1 MMRHG
6 SWDRSPIALAL
17 LCACLCACP
26 QGGAGDTDNATDDP
40 STGGPGSA
48 TDGEPTDGDPT
59 DGDPTDGEPTDGE
72 PAECSDAVLD
82 PGPAPLRRMTHTQY
96 NNTVRDLFPGANIP
110 LQTILVDPK
119 VNGFE
124 NNSEVQAPSALLVE
138 QYQKAALAVTAAAL
152 ASPGAF
158 LPCTPDGGAD
168 PAACGHDFLRDL
180 GARAFRRPLAI
191 DEETAF
197 LDFFDQQM
205 AEHNFNVGLQLAMQA
220 ILQAPPFIY
229 FPEFGGDPL
238 VDQPEL
244 LPLTGHELASRLS
257 YFLWDTTP
265 DALLLSAATSGD
277 LDTVD
282 GIETEVL
289 RMLDD
294 PRARASIVNFHRQWF
309 DLDKISEINPDLATY
324 PDFTPT
330 LRSAMREELDRFVES
345 TIFDGAGSFS
355 ALLTSTDTT
364 VDPSLAAL
372 YNVAAPPPDTWAPTT
387 LPATERS
394 GILTRAG
401 FLARTAHAV
410 HPSPVRRGVFVLS
423 RILCVPPAPPPPD
436 VNTSPPDE
444 SDPDQP
450 KTNRERYAKHTAQDT
465 CGSCHQ
471 TIDGVGF
478 GFENYDALGN
488 WRTKDNGFDVDASGE
503 LIGSDVDGPFTG
515 AIELSQKLATSTQAH
530 NCVVS
535 QVYRY
540 ALGRSTNLDDLC
552 TLGDLRG
559 QFAAASG
566 DIRALLLAVVTSDA
580 FRFRR
585 GTQP

>member
-1 MMRHG
+1 MRHG
-6 SWDRSPIALAL
+6 SWDRSLISLAL
-17 LCACLCACP
+17 LCACPA
-26 QGGAGDTDNATDDP
+26 GGAADTDNTSTAT
-40 STGGPGSA
+40 TGGPAGDSDD
-48 TDGEPTDGDPT
+48 TPTGDPPT
-59 DGDPTDGEPTDGE
+59 GDPSEGSDTGE
-72 PAECSDAVLD
+72 PAECSEAVLD
-82 PGPAPLRRMTHTQY
+82 PGEAPLRRMTHTQY
-96 NNTVRDLFPGANIP
+96 NNTVRDLFPGADIP
-110 LQTILVDPK
+110 PQTILVDPK

-138 QYQKAALAVTAAAL
+138 QYQKAALAVTAAAM
-152 ASPGAF
+152 AKPDGF
-158 LPCTPDGGAD
+158 LPCPADGGPD
-168 PAACGHDFLRDL
+168 PATCGHDLLRDL
-180 GARAFRRPLAI
+180 GARAFRRPLAA
-191 DEETAF
+191 DEESAYLT
-197 LDFFDQQM
+197 FFDQQM

-244 LPLTGHELASRLS
+244 VALTGHELAARLS

-265 DALLLSAATSGD
+265 DEALLAAATAGD
-277 LDTVD
+277 LDEIA
-282 GIETEVL
+282 GIEAEVL

-294 PRARASIVNFHRQWF
+294 PRARTSLVNFHRQWF
-309 DLDKISEINPDLATY
+309 DLDKIAEVNPDLATY
-324 PDFTPT
+324 PEFTPA
-330 LRSAMREELDRFVES
+330 LRTSMRSEIDRFVES
-345 TIFDGAGSFS
+345 TIFDGAGTFA
-355 ALLTSTDTT
+355 ALLTSPATT
-364 VDPSLAAL
+364 VDSQLAAL
-372 YNVAAPPPDTWAPTT
+372 YKVAAPPPDTWTDLD
-387 LPATERS
+387 LPASERS

-423 RILCVPPAPPPPD
+423 RLLCVPPAPPPPN

-465 CGSCHQ
+465 CGGCHQ
-471 TIDGVGF
+471 SIDGVGF
-478 GFENYDALGN
+478 GFENYDALGK
-488 WRTKDNGFDVDASGE
+488 WRTLDNTYPVDASGE
-503 LIGSDVDGPFTG
+503 LIGTDVDGPFVG
-515 AIELSQKLATSTQAH
+515 ALELSQKLATSTQAH

-540 ALGRSTNLDDLC
+540 ALGRNTGLDDLC
-552 TLGDLRG
+552 SLADLRG

-585 GTQP
+585 GT

>member
-1 MMRHG
+1 MRHG
-6 SWDRSPIALAL
+6 SWDRSLISLAL
-17 LCACLCACP
+17 LCACPA
-26 QGGAGDTDNATDDP
+26 GGAADTDNTSTATTSGPAGDSDDTPTGDPPTGDP
-40 STGGPGSA
+40 SEGSD
-48 TDGEPTDGDPT
+48 T
-59 DGDPTDGEPTDGE
+59 GE
-72 PAECSDAVLD
+72 PAECSEAVLD
-82 PGPAPLRRMTHTQY
+82 PGAAPLRRMTHTQY
-96 NNTVRDLFPGANIP
+96 NNTVRDLFPGADIP
-110 LQTILVDPK
+110 PQTILVDPK

-138 QYQKAALAVTAAAL
+138 QYQKAALAVTAAAM
-152 ASPGAF
+152 AKPDGF
-158 LPCTPDGGAD
+158 LPCPADGGPD
-168 PAACGHDFLRDL
+168 PATCGHDLLRDL
-180 GARAFRRPLAI
+180 GARAFRRPLAA
-191 DEETAF
+191 DEESAY
-197 LDFFDQQM
+197 LAFFDQQM

-220 ILQAPPFIY
+220 ILQAPAFIY

-244 LPLTGHELASRLS
+244 VALTGHELAARLS

-265 DALLLSAATSGD
+265 DEALLAAATAGD
-277 LDTVD
+277 LDEIA
-282 GIETEVL
+282 GIEAEVL

-294 PRARASIVNFHRQWF
+294 PRARTSLVNFHRQWF
-309 DLDKISEINPDLATY
+309 DLDKIAEVNPDLATY
-324 PDFTPT
+324 PEFTPA
-330 LRSAMREELDRFVES
+330 LRTSMRSEIDRFVES
-345 TIFDGAGSFS
+345 TIFDGAGTFA
-355 ALLTSTDTT
+355 ALLTSPATT
-364 VDPSLAAL
+364 VDTQLAAL
-372 YNVAAPPPDTWAPTT
+372 YKVAAPPPDTWTDLD
-387 LPATERS
+387 LPASERS

-423 RILCVPPAPPPPD
+423 RLLCVPPAPPPPN

-465 CGSCHQ
+465 CGGCHQ
-471 TIDGVGF
+471 SIDGVGF
-478 GFENYDALGN
+478 GFENYDALGK
-488 WRTKDNGFDVDASGE
+488 WRTLDNSYPVDASGE
-503 LIGSDVDGPFTG
+503 LIGTDVDGPFVG
-515 AIELSQKLATSTQAH
+515 ALELSQKLATSTQAH

-540 ALGRSTNLDDLC
+540 ALGRNTGLDDLC
-552 TLGDLRG
+552 SLADLRG

-585 GTQP
+585 GT

>member
-1 MMRHG
+1 MRHG
-6 SWDRSPIALAL
+6 SWDRSLISLAL
-17 LCACLCACP
+17 LCACPA
-26 QGGAGDTDNATDDP
+26 GGAADTDNTGTAT
-40 STGGPGSA
+40 TGGPAGDSDD
-48 TDGEPTDGDPT
+48 TPTGDPPT
-59 DGDPTDGEPTDGE
+59 GDPSEGSDTGE
-72 PAECSDAVLD
+72 PAECSEAVLD
-82 PGPAPLRRMTHTQY
+82 PGAAPLRRMTHTQY
-96 NNTVRDLFPGANIP
+96 NNTVRDLFPGADIP
-110 LQTILVDPK
+110 PQTILVDPK

-138 QYQKAALAVTAAAL
+138 QYQKAALAVTAAAM
-152 ASPGAF
+152 AKPDGF
-158 LPCTPDGGAD
+158 LPCPADGGPD
-168 PAACGHDFLRDL
+168 PATCGHDLLRDL
-180 GARAFRRPLAI
+180 GARAFRRPLAA
-191 DEETAF
+191 DEEAAYLT
-197 LDFFDQQM
+197 FFDQQM

-244 LPLTGHELASRLS
+244 VALTGHELAARLS

-265 DALLLSAATSGD
+265 DEALLAAATAGD
-277 LDTVD
+277 LDEIA
-282 GIETEVL
+282 GIEAEVL

-294 PRARASIVNFHRQWF
+294 PRARTSLVNFHRQWF
-309 DLDKISEINPDLATY
+309 DLDKIAEVNPDLATY
-324 PDFTPT
+324 PEFTPA
-330 LRSAMREELDRFVES
+330 LRTSMRSEIDRFVES
-345 TIFDGAGSFS
+345 TIFDGAGTFA
-355 ALLTSTDTT
+355 ALLTSPATT
-364 VDPSLAAL
+364 VDTQLAAL
-372 YNVAAPPPDTWAPTT
+372 YKVAAPPPDTWTDVN
-387 LPATERS
+387 LPASERS

-423 RILCVPPAPPPPD
+423 RLLCVPPAPPPPN

-465 CGSCHQ
+465 CGGCHQ
-471 TIDGVGF
+471 SIDGVGF
-478 GFENYDALGN
+478 GFENYDALGK
-488 WRTKDNGFDVDASGE
+488 WRTLDNTYPVDASGE
-503 LIGSDVDGPFTG
+503 LIGTDVDGPFVG
-515 AIELSQKLATSTQAH
+515 ALELSQKLATSTQAH

-540 ALGRSTNLDDLC
+540 ALGRNTGLDDLC
-552 TLGDLRG
+552 SLADLRG

-585 GTQP
+585 GT

>member
-1 MMRHG
+1 MRHG
-6 SWDRSPIALAL
+6 SWDRSLISLAL
-17 LCACLCACP
+17 LCACPA
-26 QGGAGDTDNATDDP
+26 GGAADTDNTGTAT
-40 STGGPGSA
+40 TGGPASDSDD
-48 TDGEPTDGDPT
+48 TPTGDPPT
-59 DGDPTDGEPTDGE
+59 GDPSEGSDTGE
-72 PAECSDAVLD
+72 PAECSEAVLD
-82 PGPAPLRRMTHTQY
+82 PGEAPLRRMTHTQY
-96 NNTVRDLFPGANIP
+96 NNTVRDLFPGADIP
-110 LQTILVDPK
+110 PQTILVDPK

-138 QYQKAALAVTAAAL
+138 QYQKAALAVTAAAM
-152 ASPGAF
+152 AKPDGF
-158 LPCTPDGGAD
+158 LPCPADGGPD
-168 PAACGHDFLRDL
+168 PATCGHDLLRDL
-180 GARAFRRPLAI
+180 GARAFRRPLAA
-191 DEETAF
+191 DEESAYLT
-197 LDFFDQQM
+197 FFDQQM

-220 ILQAPPFIY
+220 ILQAPAFIY

-244 LPLTGHELASRLS
+244 VALTGHELAARLS

-265 DALLLSAATSGD
+265 DEALLAAATAGD
-277 LDTVD
+277 LDEIA
-282 GIETEVL
+282 GIEAEVL

-294 PRARASIVNFHRQWF
+294 PRARTSLVNFHRQWF
-309 DLDKISEINPDLATY
+309 DLDKIAEVNPDLATY
-324 PDFTPT
+324 PEFTPA
-330 LRSAMREELDRFVES
+330 LRTSMRSELDRFVES
-345 TIFDGAGSFS
+345 TIFDGAGTFA
-355 ALLTSTDTT
+355 ALLTSPATT
-364 VDPSLAAL
+364 VDSQLAAL
-372 YNVAAPPPDTWAPTT
+372 YKVAAPPPDTWTDLD
-387 LPATERS
+387 LPASERS

-423 RILCVPPAPPPPD
+423 RLLCVPPAPPPPN

-465 CGSCHQ
+465 CGGCHQ
-471 TIDGVGF
+471 SIDGVGF
-478 GFENYDALGN
+478 GFENYDALGK
-488 WRTKDNGFDVDASGE
+488 WRTLDNSYPVDASGE
-503 LIGSDVDGPFTG
+503 LIGTDVDGPFVG
-515 AIELSQKLATSTQAH
+515 ALELSQKLATSTQAH

-540 ALGRSTNLDDLC
+540 ALGRNTGLDDLC
-552 TLGDLRG
+552 SLADLRG

-585 GTQP
+585 GT

>member
-1 MMRHG
+1 MRHG
-6 SWDRSPIALAL
+6 SWDRSLISLAL
-17 LCACLCACP
+17 LCACPA
-26 QGGAGDTDNATDDP
+26 GGAADTDNTGTAT
-40 STGGPGSA
+40 TGGPASDSDD
-48 TDGEPTDGDPT
+48 TPTGDPPT
-59 DGDPTDGEPTDGE
+59 GDPSEGSDTGE
-72 PAECSDAVLD
+72 PAECSEAVLD
-82 PGPAPLRRMTHTQY
+82 PGAAPLRRMTHTQY
-96 NNTVRDLFPGANIP
+96 NNTVRDLFPGADIP
-110 LQTILVDPK
+110 PQTILVDPK

-138 QYQKAALAVTAAAL
+138 QYQKAALAVTAAAM
-152 ASPGAF
+152 AKPDGF
-158 LPCTPDGGAD
+158 LPCPADGGPD
-168 PAACGHDFLRDL
+168 PATCGHDLLRDL
-180 GARAFRRPLAI
+180 GARAFRRPLAA
-191 DEETAF
+191 DEESAYLT
-197 LDFFDQQM
+197 FFDQQM

-244 LPLTGHELASRLS
+244 VALTGHELAARLS

-265 DALLLSAATSGD
+265 DEALLAAATAGD
-277 LDTVD
+277 LDEIA
-282 GIETEVL
+282 GIEAEVL

-294 PRARASIVNFHRQWF
+294 PRARTSLVNFHRQWF
-309 DLDKISEINPDLATY
+309 DLDKIAEVNPDLATY
-324 PDFTPT
+324 PEFTPA
-330 LRSAMREELDRFVES
+330 LRTSMRSEIDRFVES
-345 TIFDGAGSFS
+345 TIFDGAGTFA
-355 ALLTSTDTT
+355 ALLTSPATT
-364 VDPSLAAL
+364 VDSQLAAL
-372 YNVAAPPPDTWAPTT
+372 YKVAAPPPDTWTDLD
-387 LPATERS
+387 LPASERS

-423 RILCVPPAPPPPD
+423 RLLCVPPAPPPPN

-465 CGSCHQ
+465 CGGCHQ
-471 TIDGVGF
+471 SIDGVGF
-478 GFENYDALGN
+478 GFENYDALGK
-488 WRTKDNGFDVDASGE
+488 WRTLDNTYPVDASGE
-503 LIGSDVDGPFTG
+503 LIGTDVDGPFVG
-515 AIELSQKLATSTQAH
+515 ALELSQKLATSTQAH

-540 ALGRSTNLDDLC
+540 ALGRNTGLDDLC
-552 TLGDLRG
+552 SLADLRG

-585 GTQP
+585 GT

>member
-1 MMRHG
+1 MRHG
-6 SWDRSPIALAL
+6 SWDRSLISLAL
-17 LCACLCACP
+17 LCACPA
-26 QGGAGDTDNATDDP
+26 GGAADTDNTSTAT
-40 STGGPGSA
+40 TGGPAGDSDD
-48 TDGEPTDGDPT
+48 TPTGDPPT
-59 DGDPTDGEPTDGE
+59 GDPSEGSDTGE
-72 PAECSDAVLD
+72 PAECSEAVLD
-82 PGPAPLRRMTHTQY
+82 PGAAPLRRMTHTQY
-96 NNTVRDLFPGANIP
+96 NNTVRDLFPGADIP
-110 LQTILVDPK
+110 PQTILVDPK

-138 QYQKAALAVTAAAL
+138 QYQKAALAVTAAAM
-152 ASPGAF
+152 AKPDGF
-158 LPCTPDGGAD
+158 LPCPADGGPD
-168 PAACGHDFLRDL
+168 PATCGHDLLRDL
-180 GARAFRRPLAI
+180 GARAFRRPLAA
-191 DEETAF
+191 DEEAAYLT
-197 LDFFDQQM
+197 FFDQQM

-220 ILQAPPFIY
+220 ILQAPAFIY

-244 LPLTGHELASRLS
+244 VALTGHELAARLS

-265 DALLLSAATSGD
+265 DEALLAAATAGD
-277 LDTVD
+277 LDEIA
-282 GIETEVL
+282 GIEAEVL

-294 PRARASIVNFHRQWF
+294 PRARTSLVNFHRQWF
-309 DLDKISEINPDLATY
+309 DLDKIAEVNPDLATY
-324 PDFTPT
+324 PEFTPA
-330 LRSAMREELDRFVES
+330 LRTSMRSEIDRFVES
-345 TIFDGAGSFS
+345 TIFDGAGTFA
-355 ALLTSTDTT
+355 ALLTSPATT
-364 VDPSLAAL
+364 VDSQLAAL
-372 YNVAAPPPDTWAPTT
+372 YKVAAPPPDTWTDLDLPTS
-387 LPATERS
+387 ERS

-423 RILCVPPAPPPPD
+423 RLLCVPPAPPPPN

-465 CGSCHQ
+465 CGGCHQ
-471 TIDGVGF
+471 SIDGVGF
-478 GFENYDALGN
+478 GFENYDALGK
-488 WRTKDNGFDVDASGE
+488 WRTLDNTYPVDASGE
-503 LIGSDVDGPFTG
+503 LIGTDVDGPFVG
-515 AIELSQKLATSTQAH
+515 ALELSQKLATSTQAH

-540 ALGRSTNLDDLC
+540 ALGRSTGLDDLC
-552 TLGDLRG
+552 SLADLRG

-585 GTQP
+585 GT

>member
-1 MMRHG
+1 MRHG
-6 SWDRSPIALAL
+6 SWDRSLISLAL
-17 LCACLCACP
+17 LCACPA
-26 QGGAGDTDNATDDP
+26 GGAADTDNTGTAT
-40 STGGPGSA
+40 TGGPAGDSDD
-48 TDGEPTDGDPT
+48 TPTGDPPT
-59 DGDPTDGEPTDGE
+59 GDPSEGSDTGE

-82 PGPAPLRRMTHTQY
+82 PGEAPLRRMTHTQY
-96 NNTVRDLFPGANIP
+96 NNTVRDLFPGADIP
-110 LQTILVDPK
+110 PQTILVDPK

-138 QYQKAALAVTAAAL
+138 QYQKAALAVTAAAM
-152 ASPGAF
+152 AKPDGF
-158 LPCTPDGGAD
+158 LPCPADGGPD
-168 PAACGHDFLRDL
+168 PATCGHDLLRDL
-180 GARAFRRPLAI
+180 GARAFRRPLAA
-191 DEETAF
+191 DEEAAYLT
-197 LDFFDQQM
+197 FFDQQM

-244 LPLTGHELASRLS
+244 VALTGHELAARLS

-265 DALLLSAATSGD
+265 DEALLAAATAGD
-277 LDTVD
+277 LDEIA
-282 GIETEVL
+282 GIEAEVL

-294 PRARASIVNFHRQWF
+294 PRARTSLVNFHRQWF
-309 DLDKISEINPDLATY
+309 DLDKIAEVNPDLATY
-324 PDFTPT
+324 PEFTPA
-330 LRSAMREELDRFVES
+330 LRTSMRSEIDRFVES
-345 TIFDGAGSFS
+345 TIFDGAGTFA
-355 ALLTSTDTT
+355 ALLTSPATT
-364 VDPSLAAL
+364 VDTQLAAL
-372 YNVAAPPPDTWAPTT
+372 YKVAAPPPDTWTDVN
-387 LPATERS
+387 LPASERS

-423 RILCVPPAPPPPD
+423 RLLCVPPAPPPPN

-465 CGSCHQ
+465 CGGCHQ
-471 TIDGVGF
+471 SIDGVGF
-478 GFENYDALGN
+478 GFENYDALGK
-488 WRTKDNGFDVDASGE
+488 WRTLDNTYPVDASGE
-503 LIGSDVDGPFTG
+503 LIGTDVDGPFVG
-515 AIELSQKLATSTQAH
+515 ALELSQKLATSTQAH

-540 ALGRSTNLDDLC
+540 ALGRNTGLDDLC
-552 TLGDLRG
+552 SLADLRG

-585 GTQP
+585 GT

>member
-1 MMRHG
+1 MRHG
-6 SWDRSPIALAL
+6 SWDRSLISLAL
-17 LCACLCACP
+17 LCACPA
-26 QGGAGDTDNATDDP
+26 GGAADTDNTGTAT
-40 STGGPGSA
+40 TGGPAGDSDD
-48 TDGEPTDGDPT
+48 TPTGDPPT
-59 DGDPTDGEPTDGE
+59 GDPSEGSDTGE
-72 PAECSDAVLD
+72 PAECSEAVLD
-82 PGPAPLRRMTHTQY
+82 PGAAPLRRMTHTQY
-96 NNTVRDLFPGANIP
+96 NNTVRDLFPGADIP
-110 LQTILVDPK
+110 PQTILVDPK

-138 QYQKAALAVTAAAL
+138 QYQKAALAVTAAAM
-152 ASPGAF
+152 AKPDGF
-158 LPCTPDGGAD
+158 LPCPADGGPD
-168 PAACGHDFLRDL
+168 PATCGHDLLRDL
-180 GARAFRRPLAI
+180 GARAFRRPLAA
-191 DEETAF
+191 DEESAYLT
-197 LDFFDQQM
+197 FFDQQM

-220 ILQAPPFIY
+220 ILQAPAFIY

-244 LPLTGHELASRLS
+244 VALTGHELAARLS

-265 DALLLSAATSGD
+265 DEALLAAATAGD
-277 LDTVD
+277 LDEIA
-282 GIETEVL
+282 GIEAEVL

-294 PRARASIVNFHRQWF
+294 PRARTSLVNFHRQWF
-309 DLDKISEINPDLATY
+309 DLDKIAEVNPDLATY
-324 PDFTPT
+324 PEFTPA
-330 LRSAMREELDRFVES
+330 LRTSMRSEIDRFVES
-345 TIFDGAGSFS
+345 TIFDGAGTFA
-355 ALLTSTDTT
+355 ALLTSPATT
-364 VDPSLAAL
+364 VDSQLAAL
-372 YNVAAPPPDTWAPTT
+372 YKVAAPPPDTWTDLD
-387 LPATERS
+387 LPASERS

-423 RILCVPPAPPPPD
+423 RLLCVPPAPPPPN

-465 CGSCHQ
+465 CGGCHQ
-471 TIDGVGF
+471 SIDGVGF
-478 GFENYDALGN
+478 GFENYDALGK
-488 WRTKDNGFDVDASGE
+488 WRTLDNTYPVDASGE
-503 LIGSDVDGPFTG
+503 LIGTDVDGPFVG
-515 AIELSQKLATSTQAH
+515 ALELSQKLATSTQAH

-540 ALGRSTNLDDLC
+540 ALGRNTGLDDLC
-552 TLGDLRG
+552 SLADLRG

-585 GTQP
+585 GT

>member
-1 MMRHG
+1 MRHG
-6 SWDRSPIALAL
+6 SWDRSLISLAL
-17 LCACLCACP
+17 LCACPA
-26 QGGAGDTDNATDDP
+26 GGAADTDNTSTAT
-40 STGGPGSA
+40 TGGPAGDSDD
-48 TDGEPTDGDPT
+48 TPTGDPPT
-59 DGDPTDGEPTDGE
+59 GDPSEGSDTGE
-72 PAECSDAVLD
+72 PAECSEAVLD
-82 PGPAPLRRMTHTQY
+82 PGAAPLRRMTHTQY
-96 NNTVRDLFPGANIP
+96 NNTVRDLFPGADIP
-110 LQTILVDPK
+110 PQTILVDPK

-138 QYQKAALAVTAAAL
+138 QYQKAALAVTAAAM
-152 ASPGAF
+152 AKPDGF
-158 LPCTPDGGAD
+158 LPCPADGGPD
-168 PAACGHDFLRDL
+168 PATCGHDLLRDL
-180 GARAFRRPLAI
+180 GARAFRRPLAA
-191 DEETAF
+191 DEESAYLT
-197 LDFFDQQM
+197 FFDQQM

-220 ILQAPPFIY
+220 ILQAPAFIY

-244 LPLTGHELASRLS
+244 VALTGHELAARLS

-265 DALLLSAATSGD
+265 DEALLAAATAGD
-277 LDTVD
+277 LDEIA
-282 GIETEVL
+282 GIEAEVL

-294 PRARASIVNFHRQWF
+294 PRARTSLVNFHRQWF
-309 DLDKISEINPDLATY
+309 DLDKIAEVNPDLATY
-324 PDFTPT
+324 PEFTPA
-330 LRSAMREELDRFVES
+330 LRTSMRSELDRFVES
-345 TIFDGAGSFS
+345 TIFDGAGTFA
-355 ALLTSTDTT
+355 ALLTSPATT
-364 VDPSLAAL
+364 VDSQLAAL
-372 YNVAAPPPDTWAPTT
+372 YKVAAPPPDTWTDLD
-387 LPATERS
+387 LPASERS

-423 RILCVPPAPPPPD
+423 RLLCVPPAPPPPN

-465 CGSCHQ
+465 CGGCHQ
-471 TIDGVGF
+471 SIDGVGF
-478 GFENYDALGN
+478 GFENYDALGK
-488 WRTKDNGFDVDASGE
+488 WRTLDNTYPVDASGE
-503 LIGSDVDGPFTG
+503 LIGTDVDGPFVG
-515 AIELSQKLATSTQAH
+515 ALELSQKLATSTQAH

-540 ALGRSTNLDDLC
+540 ALGRNTGLDDLC
-552 TLGDLRG
+552 SLADLRG

-585 GTQP
+585 GT

>member
-1 MMRHG
+1 MRHG
-6 SWDRSPIALAL
+6 SWDRSLISLAL
-17 LCACLCACP
+17 LCACPA
-26 QGGAGDTDNATDDP
+26 GGAADTDNTSTAT
-40 STGGPGSA
+40 TGGPAGDSDD
-48 TDGEPTDGDPT
+48 TPTGDPPT
-59 DGDPTDGEPTDGE
+59 GDPSEGSDTGE
-72 PAECSDAVLD
+72 PAECSEAVLD
-82 PGPAPLRRMTHTQY
+82 PGAAPLRRMTHTQY
-96 NNTVRDLFPGANIP
+96 NNTVRDLFPGADIP
-110 LQTILVDPK
+110 PQTILVDPK

-138 QYQKAALAVTAAAL
+138 QYQKAALAVTAAAM
-152 ASPGAF
+152 AKPDGF
-158 LPCTPDGGAD
+158 LPCPADGGPD
-168 PAACGHDFLRDL
+168 PATCGHDLLRDL
-180 GARAFRRPLAI
+180 GARAFRRPLAA
-191 DEETAF
+191 DEESAYLT
-197 LDFFDQQM
+197 FFDQQM

-220 ILQAPPFIY
+220 ILQAPAFIY

-244 LPLTGHELASRLS
+244 VALTGHELAARLS

-265 DALLLSAATSGD
+265 DEALLAAATAGD
-277 LDTVD
+277 LDEIA
-282 GIETEVL
+282 GIEAEVL

-294 PRARASIVNFHRQWF
+294 PRARTSLVNFHRQWF
-309 DLDKISEINPDLATY
+309 DLDKIAEVNPDLATY
-324 PDFTPT
+324 PEFTPA
-330 LRSAMREELDRFVES
+330 LRTSMRSEIDRFVES
-345 TIFDGAGSFS
+345 TIFDGAGTFA
-355 ALLTSTDTT
+355 ALLTSPATT
-364 VDPSLAAL
+364 VDSQLAAL
-372 YNVAAPPPDTWAPTT
+372 YKVAAPPPDTWTDLD
-387 LPATERS
+387 LPASERS

-423 RILCVPPAPPPPD
+423 RLLCVPPAPPPPN

-465 CGSCHQ
+465 CGGCHQ
-471 TIDGVGF
+471 SIDGVGF
-478 GFENYDALGN
+478 GFENYDALGK
-488 WRTKDNGFDVDASGE
+488 WRTLDNTYPVDASGE
-503 LIGSDVDGPFTG
+503 LIGTDVDGPFVG
-515 AIELSQKLATSTQAH
+515 ALELSQKLATSTQAH

-540 ALGRSTNLDDLC
+540 ALGRNTGLDDLC
-552 TLGDLRG
+552 SLADLRG

-585 GTQP
+585 GT

>member
-1 MMRHG
+1 MRHG
-6 SWDRSPIALAL
+6 SWDRSLVALAL
-17 LCACLCACP
+17 LCACPADNT
-26 QGGAGDTDNATDDP
+26 ADTDNATDAASTAGPGGATDDTP
-40 STGGPGSA
+40 TGGAS
-48 TDGEPTDGDPT
+48 EPTGASDDT
-59 DGDPTDGEPTDGE
+59 GE
-72 PAECSDAVLD
+72 PAECSDTVLS

-96 NNTVRDLFPGANIP
+96 NNTVRDLFPGADIP
-110 LQTILVDPK
+110 PQTILVDPK

-124 NNSEVQAPSALLVE
+124 NNSEVQAPSALLIE
-138 QYQKAALAVTAAAL
+138 QYQKAALAVTAAAM
-152 ASPGAF
+152 AKPDAF

-168 PAACGHDFLRDL
+168 PTKCGHDFLRDL
-180 GARAFRRPLAI
+180 AARAFRRPLAA
-191 DEETAF
+191 DEESAYQS
-197 LDFFDQQM
+197 FFDQQM
-205 AEHNFNVGLQLAMQA
+205 AEHNFNVGLQLTMQA
-220 ILQAPPFIY
+220 ILQAPAFIY

-238 VDQPEL
+238 VDQPDL
-244 LPLTGHELASRLS
+244 VPLTGHELAARLA

-265 DALLLSAATSGD
+265 DELLLSSATAGD
-277 LDTVD
+277 LDTIA
-282 GIETEVL
+282 GIETQVL

-294 PRARASIVNFHRQWF
+294 PRARTSLVNFHRQWF
-309 DLDKISEINPDLATY
+309 DLDKIAEVNPDIATY
-324 PDFTPT
+324 PEFTPA
-330 LRSAMREELDRFVES
+330 LRTSMRAEIDRFVES
-345 TIFDGAGSFS
+345 TIFDGAGSFA
-355 ALLTSTDTT
+355 ALLTSSETT
-364 VDPSLAAL
+364 VDSNLAAL
-372 YNVAAPPPDTWAPTT
+372 YKVAAPPPDTWAPAT

-423 RILCVPPAPPPPD
+423 RLLCVPPAPPPPN

-478 GFENYDALGN
+478 GFENYDALGKY
-488 WRTKDNGFDVDASGE
+488 RTTDNGYPVDASGN
-503 LIGSDVDGPFTG
+503 LLGTDVDGPFTG
-515 AIELSQKLATSTQAH
+515 ALELSTKLAGSTQAH

-540 ALGRSTNLDDLC
+540 ALGRNTGPGDLC
-552 TLGDLRG
+552 SLADLRG

-566 DIRALLLAVVTSDA
+566 DMRALLLAVVTSDA
-580 FRFRR
+580 FRYRQ
-585 GTQP
+585 GDQP

>member
-1 MMRHG
+1 MRHG
-6 SWDRSPIALAL
+6 SWDRSLISLAL
-17 LCACLCACP
+17 LCACPA
-26 QGGAGDTDNATDDP
+26 GGAADTDNTGTAT
-40 STGGPGSA
+40 TGGPAGDSDD
-48 TDGEPTDGDPT
+48 TPTGDPPT
-59 DGDPTDGEPTDGE
+59 GDPSEGSDTGE
-72 PAECSDAVLD
+72 PAECSEAVLD
-82 PGPAPLRRMTHTQY
+82 PGAAPLRRMTHTQY
-96 NNTVRDLFPGANIP
+96 NNTVRDLFPGADIP
-110 LQTILVDPK
+110 PQTILVDPK

-138 QYQKAALAVTAAAL
+138 QYQKAALAVTAAAM
-152 ASPGAF
+152 AKPDGF
-158 LPCTPDGGAD
+158 LPCPADGGPD
-168 PAACGHDFLRDL
+168 PATCGHDLLRDL
-180 GARAFRRPLAI
+180 GARAFRRPLAA
-191 DEETAF
+191 DEESAYLT
-197 LDFFDQQM
+197 FFDQQM

-220 ILQAPPFIY
+220 ILQAPAFIY

-244 LPLTGHELASRLS
+244 VALTGHELAARLS

-265 DALLLSAATSGD
+265 DEALLAAATAGD
-277 LDTVD
+277 LDEIA
-282 GIETEVL
+282 GIEAEVL

-294 PRARASIVNFHRQWF
+294 PRARTSLVNFHRQWF
-309 DLDKISEINPDLATY
+309 DLDKIAEVNPDLATY
-324 PDFTPT
+324 PEFTPA
-330 LRSAMREELDRFVES
+330 LRTSMRSEIDRFVES
-345 TIFDGAGSFS
+345 TIFDGAGTFA
-355 ALLTSTDTT
+355 ALLTSPATT
-364 VDPSLAAL
+364 VDSQLAAL
-372 YNVAAPPPDTWAPTT
+372 YKVAAPPPDTWTDLD
-387 LPATERS
+387 LPASERS

-423 RILCVPPAPPPPD
+423 RLLCVPPAPPPPN

-465 CGSCHQ
+465 CGGCHQ
-471 TIDGVGF
+471 SIDGVGF
-478 GFENYDALGN
+478 GFENYDALGK
-488 WRTKDNGFDVDASGE
+488 WRTLDNSYPVDASGE
-503 LIGSDVDGPFTG
+503 LIGTDVDGPFVG
-515 AIELSQKLATSTQAH
+515 ALELSQKLATSTQAH

-540 ALGRSTNLDDLC
+540 ALGRNTGLDDLC
-552 TLGDLRG
+552 SLADLRG

-585 GTQP
+585 GT

>member
-1 MMRHG
+1 MRHG
-6 SWDRSPIALAL
+6 SWDRSLISLAL
-17 LCACLCACP
+17 LCACPA
-26 QGGAGDTDNATDDP
+26 GGAADTDNTSTAT
-40 STGGPGSA
+40 TGGPAGDSDD
-48 TDGEPTDGDPT
+48 TPTGDPPT
-59 DGDPTDGEPTDGE
+59 GDPSEGSDTGE
-72 PAECSDAVLD
+72 PAECSEAVLD
-82 PGPAPLRRMTHTQY
+82 PGAAPLRRMTHTQY
-96 NNTVRDLFPGANIP
+96 NNTVRDLFPGADIP
-110 LQTILVDPK
+110 PQTILVDPK

-138 QYQKAALAVTAAAL
+138 QYQKAALAVTAAAM
-152 ASPGAF
+152 AKPDGF
-158 LPCTPDGGAD
+158 LPCPADGGPD
-168 PAACGHDFLRDL
+168 PATCGHDLLRDL
-180 GARAFRRPLAI
+180 GARAFRRPLAA
-191 DEETAF
+191 DEESAYLT
-197 LDFFDQQM
+197 FFDQQM

-244 LPLTGHELASRLS
+244 VALTGHELAARLS

-265 DALLLSAATSGD
+265 DEALLAAATAGD
-277 LDTVD
+277 LDEIA
-282 GIETEVL
+282 GIEAEVL

-294 PRARASIVNFHRQWF
+294 PRARTSLVNFHRQWF
-309 DLDKISEINPDLATY
+309 DLDKIAEVNPDLATY
-324 PDFTPT
+324 PEFTPA
-330 LRSAMREELDRFVES
+330 LRTSMRSEIDRFVES
-345 TIFDGAGSFS
+345 TIFDGAGTFA
-355 ALLTSTDTT
+355 ALLTSPATT
-364 VDPSLAAL
+364 VDTQLAAL
-372 YNVAAPPPDTWAPTT
+372 YKVAAPPPDTWTDLD
-387 LPATERS
+387 LPASERS

-423 RILCVPPAPPPPD
+423 RLLCVPPAPPPPN

-465 CGSCHQ
+465 CGGCHQ
-471 TIDGVGF
+471 SIDGVGF
-478 GFENYDALGN
+478 GFENYDALGK
-488 WRTKDNGFDVDASGE
+488 WRTLDNTYPVDASGE
-503 LIGSDVDGPFTG
+503 LIGTDVDGPFVG
-515 AIELSQKLATSTQAH
+515 ALELSQKLATSTQAH

-540 ALGRSTNLDDLC
+540 ALGRNTGLDDLC
-552 TLGDLRG
+552 SLADLRG

-585 GTQP
+585 GT

>member
-1 MMRHG
+1 MRHG
-6 SWDRSPIALAL
+6 SWDRSLISLAL
-17 LCACLCACP
+17 LCACPA
-26 QGGAGDTDNATDDP
+26 GGAADTDNTSTAT
-40 STGGPGSA
+40 TGGPAGDSDD
-48 TDGEPTDGDPT
+48 TPTGDPPT
-59 DGDPTDGEPTDGE
+59 GDPSEGSDTGE
-72 PAECSDAVLD
+72 PAECSEAVLD
-82 PGPAPLRRMTHTQY
+82 PGAAPLRRMTHTQY
-96 NNTVRDLFPGANIP
+96 NNTVRDLFPGADIP
-110 LQTILVDPK
+110 PQTILVDPK

-138 QYQKAALAVTAAAL
+138 QYQKAALAVTAAAM
-152 ASPGAF
+152 AKPDGF
-158 LPCTPDGGAD
+158 LPCPADGGPD
-168 PAACGHDFLRDL
+168 PATCGHDLLRDL
-180 GARAFRRPLAI
+180 GARAFRRPLAA
-191 DEETAF
+191 DEESAY
-197 LDFFDQQM
+197 LAFFDQQM

-220 ILQAPPFIY
+220 ILQAPAFIY

-244 LPLTGHELASRLS
+244 VALTGHELAARLS

-265 DALLLSAATSGD
+265 DEALLAAATAGD
-277 LDTVD
+277 LDEIA
-282 GIETEVL
+282 GIEAEVL

-294 PRARASIVNFHRQWF
+294 PRARTSLVNFHRQWF
-309 DLDKISEINPDLATY
+309 DLDKIAEVNPDLATY
-324 PDFTPT
+324 PEFTPA
-330 LRSAMREELDRFVES
+330 LRTSMRSEIDRFVES
-345 TIFDGAGSFS
+345 TIFDGAGTFA
-355 ALLTSTDTT
+355 ALLTSPATT
-364 VDPSLAAL
+364 VDSQLAAL
-372 YNVAAPPPDTWAPTT
+372 YKVAAPPPDTWTDLD
-387 LPATERS
+387 LPASERS

-423 RILCVPPAPPPPD
+423 RLLCVPPAPPPPN

-465 CGSCHQ
+465 CGGCHQ
-471 TIDGVGF
+471 SIDGVGF
-478 GFENYDALGN
+478 GFENYDALGK
-488 WRTKDNGFDVDASGE
+488 WRTLDNSYPVDASGE
-503 LIGSDVDGPFTG
+503 LIGTDVDGPFVG
-515 AIELSQKLATSTQAH
+515 ALELSQKLATSTQAH

-540 ALGRSTNLDDLC
+540 ALGRNTGLDDLC
-552 TLGDLRG
+552 SLADLRG

-585 GTQP
+585 GT

>member
-1 MMRHG
+1 MRHG
-6 SWDRSPIALAL
+6 SWDRSLISLAL
-17 LCACLCACP
+17 LCACPA
-26 QGGAGDTDNATDDP
+26 GGAADTDNTGTAT
-40 STGGPGSA
+40 TGGPAGDSDD
-48 TDGEPTDGDPT
+48 TPTGDQPTGDPSEGSDT
-59 DGDPTDGEPTDGE
+59 GE

-82 PGPAPLRRMTHTQY
+82 PGEAPLRRMTHTQY
-96 NNTVRDLFPGANIP
+96 NNTVRDLFPGADIP
-110 LQTILVDPK
+110 PQTILVDPK

-138 QYQKAALAVTAAAL
+138 QYQKAALAVTAAAM
-152 ASPGAF
+152 AKPDGF
-158 LPCTPDGGAD
+158 LPCPADGGPD
-168 PAACGHDFLRDL
+168 PATCGHDLLRDL
-180 GARAFRRPLAI
+180 GARAFRRPLAA
-191 DEETAF
+191 DEEAAY
-197 LDFFDQQM
+197 LAFFDQQM

-244 LPLTGHELASRLS
+244 VALTGHELAARLS

-265 DALLLSAATSGD
+265 DETLLAAATAGD
-277 LDTVD
+277 LDEIA
-282 GIETEVL
+282 GIEAEVL

-294 PRARASIVNFHRQWF
+294 PRARTSLVNFHRQWF
-309 DLDKISEINPDLATY
+309 DLDKIAEVNPDLATY
-324 PDFTPT
+324 PEFTPA
-330 LRSAMREELDRFVES
+330 LRTSMRSEIDRFVES
-345 TIFDGAGSFS
+345 TIFDGAGTFA
-355 ALLTSTDTT
+355 ALLTSPATT
-364 VDPSLAAL
+364 VDTQLAAL
-372 YNVAAPPPDTWAPTT
+372 YKVAAPPPDTWTDLD
-387 LPATERS
+387 LPASERS

-423 RILCVPPAPPPPD
+423 RLLCVPPAPPPPN

-465 CGSCHQ
+465 CGGCHQ
-471 TIDGVGF
+471 SIDGVGF
-478 GFENYDALGN
+478 GFENYDALGK
-488 WRTKDNGFDVDASGE
+488 WRTLDNSYPVDASGE
-503 LIGSDVDGPFTG
+503 LIGTDVDGPFVG
-515 AIELSQKLATSTQAH
+515 ALELSQKLATSTQAH

-540 ALGRSTNLDDLC
+540 ALGRNTGLDDLC
-552 TLGDLRG
+552 SLADLRG

-585 GTQP
+585 GT

>member
-1 MMRHG
+1 MRHG
-6 SWDRSPIALAL
+6 SWDRSLISLAL
-17 LCACLCACP
+17 LCACPA
-26 QGGAGDTDNATDDP
+26 GGAADTDNTSTAT
-40 STGGPGSA
+40 TGGPAGDSDD
-48 TDGEPTDGDPT
+48 TPTGDPPT
-59 DGDPTDGEPTDGE
+59 GDPSEGSDTGE
-72 PAECSDAVLD
+72 PAECSEAVLD
-82 PGPAPLRRMTHTQY
+82 PGAAPLRRMTHTQY
-96 NNTVRDLFPGANIP
+96 NNTVRDLFPGADIP
-110 LQTILVDPK
+110 PQTILVDPK

-138 QYQKAALAVTAAAL
+138 QYQKAALAVTAAAM
-152 ASPGAF
+152 AKPDGF
-158 LPCTPDGGAD
+158 LPCPADGGPD
-168 PAACGHDFLRDL
+168 PATCGHDLLRDL
-180 GARAFRRPLAI
+180 GARAFRRPLAA
-191 DEETAF
+191 DEESAYLT
-197 LDFFDQQM
+197 FFDQQM

-220 ILQAPPFIY
+220 ILQAPAFIY

-244 LPLTGHELASRLS
+244 VALTGHELAARLS

-265 DALLLSAATSGD
+265 DEALLAAATAGD
-277 LDTVD
+277 LDEIA
-282 GIETEVL
+282 GIEAEVL

-294 PRARASIVNFHRQWF
+294 PRARTSLVNFHRQWF
-309 DLDKISEINPDLATY
+309 DLDKIAEVNPDLATY
-324 PDFTPT
+324 PEFTPA
-330 LRSAMREELDRFVES
+330 LRTSMRSEIDRFVES
-345 TIFDGAGSFS
+345 TIFDGAGTFA
-355 ALLTSTDTT
+355 ALLTSPATT
-364 VDPSLAAL
+364 VDSQLAAL
-372 YNVAAPPPDTWAPTT
+372 YKVAAPPPDTWTDLD
-387 LPATERS
+387 LPASERS

-423 RILCVPPAPPPPD
+423 RLLCVPPAPPPPN

-465 CGSCHQ
+465 CGGCHQ
-471 TIDGVGF
+471 SIDGVGF
-478 GFENYDALGN
+478 GFENYDALGK
-488 WRTKDNGFDVDASGE
+488 WRTLDNSYPVDASGE
-503 LIGSDVDGPFTG
+503 LIGTDVDGPFVG
-515 AIELSQKLATSTQAH
+515 ALELSQKLATSTQAH

-540 ALGRSTNLDDLC
+540 ALGRNTGLDDLC
-552 TLGDLRG
+552 SLADLRG

-585 GTQP
+585 GT